1 MKPFKVTDLKK
12 VDPTR
17 YVEGDVFITDKQ
29 LAVLHQGTIEPL
41 VLLKDLKGYVKK
53 TEIKKLIADELKKG
67 EDK

>member
-1 MKPFKVTDLKK
+1 MKPFKVNDLKK

-29 LAVLHQGTIEPL
+29 FAVLHQGSLEPL
-41 VLLKDLKGYVKK
+41 VMLKDLKGYVKK